1 MRRVLRKIYNKLK
14 HVNVIM
20 IHHVCD
26 DEPIIPSC
34 IISKEGFK
42 GYVKDKRFVAVNT
55 ALKSI
60 AKYSGSYVLTVD
72 DALDDLYTEIY
83 PVCKANGIPFTAFIS
98 IDLIDK
104 DGYITTDQ
112 LVEMSKDP
120 LVTIGSHGCTH
131 IKLNECDYD
140 QARYEIMES
149 KRKLERIIGKEIFAY
164 AYSNG
169 VASKR
174 DIKLVKK
181 AGYRYG
187 FGVIPRKCN
196 VISLMFDRFLLPRYN
211 LDNNTVQKI

>member
-1 MRRVLRKIYNKLK
+1 MRSFLRKIYNKFK

-20 IHHVCD
+20 AHHVCD

-34 IISKEGFK
+34 IISKEGFRE
-42 GYVKDKRFVAVNT
+42 YVSGKKFVSIDT
-55 ALKSI
+55 ALRSISKNNKSYI
-60 AKYSGSYVLTVD
+60 LTVD

-98 IDLIDK
+98 DDLIDK
-104 DGYITTDQ
+104 EGYITTEQ
-112 LVEMSKDP
+112 LVEMAGDP

-131 IKLNECDYD
+131 IKLNECDDD

-149 KRKLERIIGKEIFAY
+149 KSKLEKTIGKEVLVY

-181 AGYRYG
+181 AGYKYA
-187 FGVIPRKCN
+187 FGVTPRKCN
-196 VISLMFDRFLLPRYN
+196 KISLIKDRYLLPRYN
-211 LDNNTVQKI
+211 LTNDTFKKI

>member
-1 MRRVLRKIYNKLK
+1 MSSILRKIYNKFK
-14 HVNVIM
+14 YVKIIM
-20 IHHVCD
+20 VHHVCD
-26 DEPIIPSC
+26 NEPIIPSC

-42 GYVKDKRFVAVNT
+42 GYVTNKRFVAVNT

-60 AKYSGSYVLTVD
+60 VKYNGSYVLSVD

-98 IDLIDK
+98 MDLLDQK
-104 DGYITTDQ
+104 GYITTKQ
-112 LVEMSKDP
+112 LVEMAGDP

-131 IKLNECDYD
+131 IKLNECDDD
-140 QARYEIMES
+140 QASYEIMES
-149 KRKLERIIGKEIFAY
+149 KRKLEKIIGKEVFAY

-169 VASKR
+169 VASRR

-181 AGYRYG
+181 AGYKYA

-196 VISLMFDRFLLPRYN
+196 ILSLIADRFLLPRYN
-211 LDNNTVQKI
+211 LSNDTFKKI

>member
-1 MRRVLRKIYNKLK
+1 MRSFLRKIYNKFK

-20 IHHVCD
+20 VHHVCD
-26 DEPIIPSC
+26 DDTIIPSC
-34 IISKEGFK
+34 IISKEGFSE
-42 GYVKDKRFVAVNT
+42 YIRDKRFISVNT
-55 ALKSI
+55 ALKSVS
-60 AKYSGSYVLTVD
+60 KNDSSYVITVD

-98 IDLIDK
+98 VDLIDK
-104 DGYITTDQ
+104 KGYITTEQ
-112 LVEMSKDP
+112 LVEMSSDP

-131 IKLNECDYD
+131 IKLSECDDD

-149 KRKLERIIGKEIFAY
+149 KRKLEKIIGREVFAY

-181 AGYRYG
+181 AGYRYA
-187 FGVIPRKCN
+187 FGVTPRKCN
-196 VISLMFDRFLLPRYN
+196 KISLIKDRYILPRYN
-211 LDNNTVQKI
+211 LTNDTFKKI